1 MKNSRFLQ
9 TLAIQ
14 VAGGQSIRDAC
25 QAAGCSESTGY
36 NLATTSD
43 FKTEVARIRTE
54 AVSQAVATLSNAAV
68 KAATSLAK
76 LLDSDDER
84 IVLASA
90 GKLLTI
96 IGPMQ
101 ETHELR
107 ERIDQIE
114 GQASLRVV
122 R

>member
-14 VAGGQSIRDAC
+14 VSGGMSIRDAC
-25 QAAGCSESTGY
+25 KAAGCSESTGY
-36 NLATTSD
+36 NLATTSE

-54 AVSQAVATLSNAAV
+54 AVEQAVSTLSNAAV
-68 KAATSLAK
+68 KAASALAK
-76 LLDSDDER
+76 LLDSDDEK
-84 IVLASA
+84 IILAAA
-90 GKLLTI
+90 GKLLTML
-96 IGPMQ
+96 GPLQ
-101 ETHELR
+101 ELSELR